1 MEASCW
7 ITMQDPGDKIL
18 RKVWVKDDPQQDS
31 SNRKRLKTKAEQMKK
46 GDLVAVY
53 VKGQEPYG
61 IQYVGKID
69 SLGDFNVDVVGD
81 RGIRWLT
88 AAHLEKKLPVDGMVC
103 SLQALADILEPN
115 INHTNN
121 SLSILAVRRKCGGSV
136 GHLTDQQMKAIWPQV
151 TL

>member
-1 MEASCW
+1 
-7 ITMQDPGDKIL
+7 MQDPGDKIL

-31 SNRKRLKTKAEQMKK
+31 SNRKRLKTKAEKMNE

-53 VKGQEPYG
+53 VKGQKPYG
-61 IQYVGKID
+61 IQYVGEID
-69 SLGDFNVDVVGD
+69 SLGDFSVDVVDD

-88 AAHLEKKLPVDGMVC
+88 AAHLKKKLAVDGMVC

-115 INHTNN
+115 IIHTNN
-121 SLSILAVRRKCGGSV
+121 SILVVRRMCGGSV
-136 GHLTDQQMKAIWPQV
+136 GHLTHKQMKAIWPQV